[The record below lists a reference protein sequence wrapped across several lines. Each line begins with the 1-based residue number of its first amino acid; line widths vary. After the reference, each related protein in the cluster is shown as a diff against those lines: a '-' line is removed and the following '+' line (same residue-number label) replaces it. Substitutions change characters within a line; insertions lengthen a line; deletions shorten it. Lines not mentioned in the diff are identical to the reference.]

1 MASDFV
7 DYSDLFSL
15 NCFNSVCKVRDYF
28 RHKQEKSLFVSPEV
42 TSNTPEVIS
51 NTPEVISNT
60 PEVISNTPE
69 VISNTPKV
77 ICVTA
82 S

>member
-28 RHKQEKSLFVSPEV
+28 RQKQEKLLFVSPEV

-51 NTPEVISNT
+51 NTPNR
-60 PEVISNTPE
+60 NLD
-69 VISNTPKV
+69 TPKV
-77 ICVTA
+77 FF
-82 S
+82 